1 MLLHLERTHK
11 GLRILFD
18 NLDHFALGIV
28 ALALGIDQ
36 HPHPVAVHGVH
47 RVALGN
53 ENRLFVVGNDMIL
66 TVRTTFETAY
76 HLGAPAVG
84 LVFAGRDLD
93 QEVLLSHALEQLEH
107 HLFLGRSLGPNPMSD
122 LFVIKR
128 PLSVLIEELDHQG
141 QHIFLFDSLGIFFLR
156 LFHLIGV

>member
-1 MLLHLERTHK
+1 MK
-11 GLRILFD
+11 I
-18 NLDHFALGIV
+18 
-28 ALALGIDQ
+28 
-36 HPHPVAVHGVH
+36 
-47 RVALGN
+47 
-53 ENRLFVVGNDMIL
+53 VVGNDMIL

-76 HLGAPAVG
+76 HLGTPAVG

-93 QEVLLSHALEQLEH
+93 QEVLLGHALKQLEH